1 MDWSA
6 GVLACIR
13 PARFSQPRR
22 LRSSQMLQLA
32 QSSGSDYNASL
43 SNDLK
48 LVAQSRR
55 RRIAKAQVN
64 NLLYIRV
71 GEESSKLANEQF
83 DVTVIG
89 SGPGG
94 YVAAVRAGQLGLK
107 VAIVEKDKR
116 LGGTCTLRGCIPTKQ
131 LLMSAHIYEQ
141 MQHAADFGVQASGIQ
156 LAFADVQKRKDK
168 VVMKNSKGIEYLM
181 KKNKATVFK
190 GTGKLSLPGKVEVT
204 DAEGN
209 KQTIQTKNII
219 IATGS
224 VVRPIPGFETDGV
237 HVVNSDHILELKD
250 VPKSLI
256 VMGSGAVGVEFA
268 SVYSRFG
275 AETTIVELLPRLVPL
290 EDEEV
295 SKELER
301 SFRKRGIKSQVDTKL
316 EKLEKTETGVRVTG
330 KTGKGEAVTLEA
342 EMLLVAVGRMP
353 YTQGLGLEG
362 TKIKVDRG
370 FIAVDEY
377 QQTAEKGVYAIGDVV
392 PTPLLAHLASKEG
405 IVAVEHMAGKKDV
418 RPINLRLVPNCTYCD
433 PEVASVGLTEAK
445 AKELGYD
452 VKVGKFPFSASG
464 KARIIGEEEG
474 FVKIVAEKKYDE
486 VLGVHIIG
494 PHATELIAEACVAMQ
509 LETTADELGRT
520 MHAHPTVSEAVMEA
534 AEGVHDMAVH
544 I

>member
-1 MDWSA
+1 M
-6 GVLACIR
+6 
-13 PARFSQPRR
+13 
-22 LRSSQMLQLA
+22 
-32 QSSGSDYNASL
+32 
-43 SNDLK
+43 
-48 LVAQSRR
+48 
-55 RRIAKAQVN
+55 
-64 NLLYIRV
+64 
-71 GEESSKLANEQF
+71 ANEQF

-94 YVAAVRAGQLGLK
+94 YVAAIRAAQLGLK
-107 VAIVEKDKR
+107 AAIVEKDKR

-168 VVMKNSKGIEYLM
+168 VVMKNSKGIEFLM
-181 KKNKATVFK
+181 KKNSITRFN
-190 GTGKLSLPGKVEVT
+190 GTGRLALPGKVEVT
-204 DAEGN
+204 GEDGK
-209 KQTIQTKNII
+209 KQTINTKNII

-224 VVRPIPGFETDGV
+224 VVRPIPGFDTDGER
-237 HVVNSDHILELKD
+237 VVNSDHILELKE

-256 VMGSGAVGVEFA
+256 VMGAGAVGVEFA

-275 AETTIVELLPRLVPL
+275 AATTIVELLPRLVPL

-295 SKELER
+295 SKDLER

-316 EKLEKTETGVRVTG
+316 EKLEKTDKGVVVTG
-330 KTGKGEAVTLEA
+330 KTAKGEPVKLEA
-342 EMLLVAVGRMP
+342 EMLLVAVGRMA
-353 YTQGLGLEG
+353 YTDGLGLEG
-362 TKIKVDRG
+362 TKIKVERG
-370 FIAVDEY
+370 FIQVDEY
-377 QQTAEKGVYAIGDVV
+377 QQTGEKGIYAIGDVV

-405 IVAVEHMAGKKDV
+405 IVAVEHMSGQKDV

-445 AKELGYD
+445 AREQGYD

-464 KARIIGEEEG
+464 KARILGEEEG
-474 FVKIVAEKKYDE
+474 FVKVVSEKKYDE
-486 VLGVHIIG
+486 ILGVHIIG

-509 LETTADELGRT
+509 LESTAEELGRT
-520 MHAHPTVSEAVMEA
+520 MRAHPTVAEAVMEA
-534 AEGVHDMAVH
+534 AEGVHGLAIH